1 MTVKKRKNIEWTL
14 REFMFKIGVMAITI
28 CIGLW
33 CGGIDSYNSFYI
45 AVLIQ
50 AINNIYD
57 SSAFLGG
64 YTKFVT
70 IFQVF
75 TFLGALL
82 SLICAIIHFTN
93 KGNIVDTS
101 TFVIGSAVALSIPVV
116 HYGIEVYSMIRRN
129 RY

>member
-50 AINNIYD
+50 AINNIY
-57 SSAFLGG
+57 LNLP
-64 YTKFVT
+64 K
-70 IFQVF
+70 
-75 TFLGALL
+75 
-82 SLICAIIHFTN
+82 
-93 KGNIVDTS
+93 
-101 TFVIGSAVALSIPVV
+101 
-116 HYGIEVYSMIRRN
+116 
-129 RY
+129 